1 MNSLDKKLDEH
12 LDGAFDRKLDE
23 LLEAHRMMS
32 FADDGVTNYKAVTP
46 AAKMKLKGLLKYYAK
61 QPKPFTACVRDN
73 RKRFGPR
80 AEQVCAVLKDIIRG
94 TTKWRGKD
102 NPMDKG
108 TAGLSE
114 FVEMDEETADLIDR
128 LSEMDLWDLLG
139 LAHLEDDSVELAHKG
154 KEYSMPDRMKAA
166 KKGNALP
173 DGSYPINNAEDLK
186 NAIQAYGRAKDKAKA
201 KKHIVNRAKALGMTQ
216 LLPDGW
222 EEESKNVKLAYP
234 MDYRPPEPEMNDS
247 DKKFLADLLGH
258 HQARLKMATKYATL
272 SDIHPDVASFA
283 TDAVSESTRQI
294 ARINRMM
301 KTGRPY

>member
-1 MNSLDKKLDEH
+1 MNTLDQKLDEH
-12 LDGAFDRKLDE
+12 LDSAFDRKLDE
-23 LLEAHRMMS
+23 LIEAHRMMH

-80 AEQVCAVLKDIIRG
+80 AEQVCAVLKDMIRG

-102 NPMDKG
+102 NPNDKG

-114 FVEMDEETADLIDR
+114 HVEMDDETAELIER

-139 LAHLEDDSVELAHKG
+139 LAQLEDDAEIQLDHKG
-154 KEYSMPDRMKAA
+154 YSMPERMKAA
-166 KKGNALP
+166 KKGKALP

-186 NAIQAYGRAKDKAKA
+186 NAIQAVGRAKDKAKA

-216 LLPDGW
+216 LIPDGW
-222 EEESKNVKLAYP
+222 ENESKDVKLAYP
-234 MDYRPPEPEMNDS
+234 IDYRAPEPEMNEA
-247 DKKFLADLLGH
+247 DKKFLADLLAH
-258 HQARLKMATKYATL
+258 HQMRLKMSTKYATL